1 MKTPVPPRSL
11 THSLEGLSLQDL
23 TQSTP
28 NQARMGES
36 SINHEKALTLDEFL
50 GHKGWPWRGSL
61 SLPDLAACHPQVSVP
76 QNTTKTSCT
85 RFSWPSIQSCSP
97 PPTSRS
103 CPGRQ
108 LKRARGGQSRAW
120 SQASTA
126 DPHVLTCKTRV
137 GVREA
142 VRPCPS
148 LTTPV
153 LYSIPDKA
161 LK

>member
-1 MKTPVPPRSL
+1 MKSKIPHQPLKTPVSPRSL

-50 GHKGWPWRGSL
+50 GHKGWPRRGSL
-61 SLPDLAACHPQVSVP
+61 SLPDLASCHPQVSVP

-85 RFSWPSIQSCSP
+85 RFSWPSVQSCSP

-108 LKRARGGQSRAW
+108 LKRARGDRAGPGPRPALRTPMF
-120 SQASTA
+120 S
-126 DPHVLTCKTRV
+126 HVKQGLESEKQ
-137 GVREA
+137 
-142 VRPCPS
+142 
-148 LTTPV
+148 
-153 LYSIPDKA
+153 
-161 LK
+161 